1 MLFTPKAAQLGAT
14 SSELENKKNSKQKY
28 VLQLLHEV
36 TLRQKRLYDIAVT
49 ERR

>member
-1 MLFTPKAAQLGAT
+1 MLFTSKATQLSMT
-14 SSELENKKNSKQKY
+14 SSELESRKVKMKY

-36 TLRQKRLYDIAVT
+36 ILRQKRLYDIAVT